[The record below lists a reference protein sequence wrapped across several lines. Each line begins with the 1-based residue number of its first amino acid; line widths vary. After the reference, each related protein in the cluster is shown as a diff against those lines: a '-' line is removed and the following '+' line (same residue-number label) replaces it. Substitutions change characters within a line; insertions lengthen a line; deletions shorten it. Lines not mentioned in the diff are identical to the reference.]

1 MKHIC
6 QEQLYIKQYNLTN
19 ELFHDNC
26 IFFDIETTGF
36 SPSSSNIYLIGCLRK
51 KGDNLVIDQF
61 FAESKEDEHEILEV
75 REEYCLKQENDVPK
89 RMQELADAIDTA
101 KRMKKDAEDRY
112 ESLLQEIRN
121 LAAMVKDGT
130 KEFQLSSTNTARMA
144 LNGHYCFYSWVD
156 GKFQLVK
163 ADKIPEWDKR
173 SLWSQED
180 RNRQA
185 MMELFGFE
193 LPEVQKPITEEEDDE
208 EEQDEFNE
216 EEENEE
222 F

>member
-1 MKHIC
+1 M
-6 QEQLYIKQYNLTN
+6 LANIKNYRPESIEFVLSAKVKDMFPNVLFEGAENPEEIVKIVN
-19 ELFHDNC
+19 EKFNALFPENEVA
-26 IFFDIETTGF
+26 I
-36 SPSSSNIYLIGCLRK
+36 RK
-51 KGDNLVIDQF
+51 M
-61 FAESKEDEHEILEV
+61 DEHEILEV

-89 RMQELADAIDTA
+89 RMQELADVIDTA

-193 LPEVQKPITEEEDDE
+193 LPEV
-208 EEQDEFNE
+208 
-216 EEENEE
+216 
-222 F
+222 

>member
-1 MKHIC
+1 MIAN
-6 QEQLYIKQYNLTN
+6 IKNYRPEIIEFVLSAKAKDMFPQVLFEGADNPEEVVKIVN
-19 ELFHDNC
+19 EKFNALFPENEVA
-26 IFFDIETTGF
+26 I
-36 SPSSSNIYLIGCLRK
+36 RK
-51 KGDNLVIDQF
+51 M
-61 FAESKEDEHEILEV
+61 DEHEILET

-89 RMQELADAIDTA
+89 RMQELADAIETA

-130 KEFQLSSTNTARMA
+130 KEFTLSSTNTARIA

-163 ADKIPEWDKR
+163 ADKVPEWDKR

-185 MMELFGFE
+185 MMELFGIE
-193 LPEVQKPITEEEDDE
+193 LPEVEKPVTDEDE
-208 EEQDEFNE
+208 EIE
-216 EEENEE
+216 EEENEDEE

>member
-1 MKHIC
+1 M
-6 QEQLYIKQYNLTN
+6 LANIKNYRPESIEFVLSAKVKDMFPNVLFEGAENPEEIVKIVN
-19 ELFHDNC
+19 EKFNALFPENEVA
-26 IFFDIETTGF
+26 I
-36 SPSSSNIYLIGCLRK
+36 RK
-51 KGDNLVIDQF
+51 M
-61 FAESKEDEHEILEV
+61 DEHEILEV

-193 LPEVQKPITEEEDDE
+193 LPEVQKPITEEDE
-208 EEQDEFNE
+208 EEELDKVN

>member
-1 MKHIC
+1 MIAN
-6 QEQLYIKQYNLTN
+6 IKNYRPEVIEFVLSPKAKDMFPQVLFEGADNPEEVVKIVN
-19 ELFHDNC
+19 EKFNALFPENEVA
-26 IFFDIETTGF
+26 I
-36 SPSSSNIYLIGCLRK
+36 RK
-51 KGDNLVIDQF
+51 M
-61 FAESKEDEHEILEV
+61 DEYEILET

-89 RMQELADAIDTA
+89 RMQELADAIETA

-130 KEFQLSSTNTARMA
+130 KEFTLSSTNTARIA

-163 ADKIPEWDKR
+163 ADKVPEWDKR

-185 MMELFGFE
+185 MIELFGIE
-193 LPEVQKPITEEEDDE
+193 LPEVEKPVTDED
-208 EEQDEFNE
+208 
-216 EEENEE
+216 EENEE
-222 F
+222 ETEEEEDF

>member
-1 MKHIC
+1 M
-6 QEQLYIKQYNLTN
+6 LANIKNYRPESIEFVLSAKVKDMFPNVLFEGAENPEEIVKIVN
-19 ELFHDNC
+19 EKFNALFPENEVA
-26 IFFDIETTGF
+26 I
-36 SPSSSNIYLIGCLRK
+36 RK
-51 KGDNLVIDQF
+51 M
-61 FAESKEDEHEILEV
+61 DEHEILEV

>member
-1 MKHIC
+1 M
-6 QEQLYIKQYNLTN
+6 LANIKNYRPESIEFVLSAKVKDMFPNVLFEGAENPEEIVKIVN
-19 ELFHDNC
+19 EKFNALFPENEVA
-26 IFFDIETTGF
+26 I
-36 SPSSSNIYLIGCLRK
+36 RK
-51 KGDNLVIDQF
+51 M
-61 FAESKEDEHEILEV
+61 DEHEILEV

-193 LPEVQKPITEEEDDE
+193 LPEVQKPITEEDDE
-208 EEQDEFNE
+208 EEELDKVNE

>member
-1 MKHIC
+1 MIAN
-6 QEQLYIKQYNLTN
+6 IKNYRPEVIEFVLSAKAKDMFPQVLFEGADNPEEVVKIVN
-19 ELFHDNC
+19 EKFNALFPENEVA
-26 IFFDIETTGF
+26 I
-36 SPSSSNIYLIGCLRK
+36 RK
-51 KGDNLVIDQF
+51 M
-61 FAESKEDEHEILEV
+61 DEHEILET

-89 RMQELADAIDTA
+89 RMQELADAIETA

-130 KEFQLSSTNTARMA
+130 KEFTLSSTNTARIA

-163 ADKIPEWDKR
+163 ADKVPEWDKR

-185 MMELFGFE
+185 MMELFGIE
-193 LPEVQKPITEEEDDE
+193 LPEVEKPVTDEDE
-208 EEQDEFNE
+208 EIE
-216 EEENEE
+216 EEENEDEE

>member
-1 MKHIC
+1 MIAN
-6 QEQLYIKQYNLTN
+6 IKNYRPEVIEFVLSPKAKDMFPQVLFEGADNPEEVVKIVN
-19 ELFHDNC
+19 EKFNALFPENEVAIRKMDEYEVL
-26 IFFDIETTGF
+26 ET
-36 SPSSSNIYLIGCLRK
+36 
-51 KGDNLVIDQF
+51 
-61 FAESKEDEHEILEV
+61 

-89 RMQELADAIDTA
+89 RMQELADAIETA

-130 KEFQLSSTNTARMA
+130 KEFTLSSTNTARIA

-163 ADKIPEWDKR
+163 ADKVPEWDKR

-185 MMELFGFE
+185 MFELFGIE
-193 LPEVQKPITEEEDDE
+193 LPEVEKPVTDEDEENEEETEEEDD
-208 EEQDEFNE
+208 F
-216 EEENEE
+216 
-222 F
+222 

>member
-1 MKHIC
+1 
-6 QEQLYIKQYNLTN
+6 
-19 ELFHDNC
+19 
-26 IFFDIETTGF
+26 
-36 SPSSSNIYLIGCLRK
+36 
-51 KGDNLVIDQF
+51 
-61 FAESKEDEHEILEV
+61 
-75 REEYCLKQENDVPK
+75 
-89 RMQELADAIDTA
+89 
-101 KRMKKDAEDRY
+101 
-112 ESLLQEIRN
+112 
-121 LAAMVKDGT
+121 
-130 KEFQLSSTNTARMA
+130 MA

-193 LPEVQKPITEEEDDE
+193 LPEVQKPITEEDDDE

>member
-1 MKHIC
+1 M
-6 QEQLYIKQYNLTN
+6 LANIKNYRPESIEFVLSAKVKDMFPNVLFEGAENPEEIVKIVN
-19 ELFHDNC
+19 EKFNALFPENEVA
-26 IFFDIETTGF
+26 I
-36 SPSSSNIYLIGCLRK
+36 RK
-51 KGDNLVIDQF
+51 M
-61 FAESKEDEHEILEV
+61 DEHEILEV

-193 LPEVQKPITEEEDDE
+193 LPEVQKPITEEDDDE